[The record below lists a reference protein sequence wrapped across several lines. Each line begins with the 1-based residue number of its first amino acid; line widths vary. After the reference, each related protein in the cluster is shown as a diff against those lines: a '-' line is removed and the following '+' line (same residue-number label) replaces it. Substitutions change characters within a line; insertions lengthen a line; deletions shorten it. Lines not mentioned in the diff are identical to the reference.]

1 MGVRA
6 AAGVLLLMISAAT
19 TAGQTG
25 ELIERTLAIVAGQA
39 ITLSDAQ
46 TARMLSLVPAADMN
60 TAAERLVER
69 ALMLREV
76 ERYAPPEPEEA
87 AIQQRLAEIR
97 SRLTKEAFERAL
109 AIGGFTEARL
119 RAWIRDDLRIA
130 SYLDQRFAAAGPGG
144 QSRADLIADWIAD
157 LRRRTPVV
165 ELWKK

>member
-1 MGVRA
+1 MGVCA
-6 AAGVLLLMISAAT
+6 AAGVVIFTISATAT
-19 TAGQTG
+19 DQSG
-25 ELIERTLAIVAGQA
+25 ELVERTLAIVAGQA

-46 TARMLSLVPAADMN
+46 TALTLSLVQARDVN

-76 ERYAPPEPEEA
+76 ERYAPPEPDEA
-87 AIQQRLAEIR
+87 AILHRLAAIR
-97 SRLTKEAFERAL
+97 GHLTKDAFDRVL

-130 SYLDQRFAAAGPGG
+130 SYLDQRFAAAAPGG
-144 QSRADLIADWIAD
+144 QGRDDLIADWIAD